1 MTPCNHGCR
10 ICLSLRMTTAFA
22 TKSSTMLRYARCT
35 SELTQ
40 STFMTSPFLSCCCL
54 RACSPSQPPTTLR
67 TSCRQLSAPQ
77 SSLELRESGFSYEPS
92 CTTCEIPDSCLAILA
107 QTSVSGL
114 ASASEIEADA
124 VALVFPRAWF
134 ALQTNT
140 LCLPR
145 VPRVCLVQFPTYRS
159 LGWQLV
165 LHVLA
170 YRAVCTCQLRL
181 LQCINRGDVCNIEA
195 ACFERKGVS
204 ILLHGLAV
212 ACNVYFRG
220 LRLTAVKTFR

>member
-1 MTPCNHGCR
+1 MRRGIYASWCCNVVLQSPFKLSLQSAVIHKTRRGQMTPCNHGCR

-145 VPRVCLVQFPTYRS
+145 VPRVTKNSYTHTHS
-159 LGWQLV
+159 
-165 LHVLA
+165 
-170 YRAVCTCQLRL
+170 
-181 LQCINRGDVCNIEA
+181 
-195 ACFERKGVS
+195 
-204 ILLHGLAV
+204 
-212 ACNVYFRG
+212 
-220 LRLTAVKTFR
+220 